1 MIVILFL
8 LYEVEEILMSDNTWS
23 ANTRNIDEGAR
34 QFLAVASVQA
44 ELFAVTQI
52 SKRIS
57 LSAKNAKAI
66 AARAG
71 SQALG
76 FHPITDFIDDVAS
89 TITELVGEIN
99 IDALHLSSF
108 AIANRNRTKTLDLMK
123 QTQASL
129 GVRSDSSGLTDMIKK
144 MDKTKSRI
152 MHKYTRKSS
161 DLLESLS
168 EIRTQLQAAEMI
180 CTTSRTEATRAGD
193 FQSNLE
199 VVADE
204 VSQAVLQIKEILQ
217 SSKLH
222 LSQALVRR

>member
-1 MIVILFL
+1 
-8 LYEVEEILMSDNTWS
+8 MSLNKKKMDPS
-23 ANTRNIDEGAR
+23 AR

-44 ELFAVTQI
+44 ELFAVKQI

-71 SQALG
+71 SQAMG
-76 FHPITDFIDDVAS
+76 FHPITDFIDDVA
-89 TITELVGEIN
+89 IN
-99 IDALHLSSF
+99 ITQLVEKINAEALKLSSF
-108 AIANRNRTKTLDLMK
+108 AISNRNRSKTIGQMNAARKEMLNYADHDGMK
-123 QTQASL
+123 KRL
-129 GVRSDSSGLTDMIKK
+129 IELEKK
-144 MDKTKSRI
+144 KKQFLID
-152 MHKYTRKSS
+152 YNRKNT
-161 DLLESLS
+161 DLLELLA

-204 VSQAVLQIKEILQ
+204 VSIAVKNIKDTLQ
-217 SSKLH
+217 SSKYH
-222 LSQALVRR
+222 LSQLSLR

>member
-1 MIVILFL
+1 
-8 LYEVEEILMSDNTWS
+8 MSISKKNM
-23 ANTRNIDEGAR
+23 DEGAR

-44 ELFAVTQI
+44 ELFAVKHI

-89 TITELVGEIN
+89 NITQLVEKIN
-99 IDALHLSSF
+99 VDALRLSSL
-108 AIANRNRTKTLDLMK
+108 AISNRNRHKTL
-123 QTQASL
+123 QRIIVSQGNL
-129 GVRSDSSGLTDMIKK
+129 GKRSESSGLNSSIKSL
-144 MDKTKSRI
+144 DRTKDQFLI
-152 MHKYTRKSS
+152 EYQRKSS
-161 DLLESLS
+161 DLLELLA

-204 VSQAVLQIKEILQ
+204 VSNAVVQIKEILQ

-222 LSQALVRR
+222 LSQVLIRR

>member
-1 MIVILFL
+1 MVSQ
-8 LYEVEEILMSDNTWS
+8 EMD
-23 ANTRNIDEGAR
+23 DGAK

-44 ELFAVTQI
+44 ELFAVTHI

-76 FHPITDFIDDVAS
+76 FHPITDFIDDVA
-89 TITELVGEIN
+89 TNIPFLVEEIN
-99 IDALHLSSF
+99 VDALRLSSF
-108 AIANRNRTKTLDLMK
+108 AIANRNRMKTISRVK
-123 QTQASL
+123 QAQEAMGL
-129 GVRSDSSGLTDMIKK
+129 RADSSGLTDKVK
-144 MDKTKSRI
+144 ELESTKEKFLI
-152 MHKYTRKSS
+152 EYGRKSS
-161 DLLESLS
+161 DVLEALT

-199 VVADE
+199 VVAEE
-204 VSQAVLQIKEILQ
+204 VSQAVMQIKDVLQ
-217 SSKLH
+217 TSKLH
-222 LSQALVRR
+222 LSQLTVRRR